1 VTSSE
6 GYITV
11 NQSRPFSDSHVPL
24 DDALVIVGTTLFHLG
39 RTEPNRG
46 GVLFAT
52 SDLNLR

>member
-1 VTSSE
+1 MTSSE